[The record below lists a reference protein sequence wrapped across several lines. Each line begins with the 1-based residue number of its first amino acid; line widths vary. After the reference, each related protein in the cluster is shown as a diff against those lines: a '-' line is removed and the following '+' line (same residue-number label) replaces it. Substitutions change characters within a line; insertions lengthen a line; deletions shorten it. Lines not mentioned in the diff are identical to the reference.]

1 MRPTSRDSIARNN
14 KYTSTGNNIN
24 NYYRTYNNNNGRMSS
39 GPQNNN
45 NNNPTTSAP
54 NPIVTYYNEWSERT
68 PFVTKYSVII
78 LVIAYIISWFFD
90 ASDWFADIPFYT
102 LLRFEVYRLLLNPFV
117 GNSLLMLLLTIV
129 MFVIMAG
136 KFESSQGSLRFL
148 FLMGTMSLLTN
159 LAFIIF
165 CFIGLIWDD
174 VALFWQCQ
182 GFWNVCFALIT
193 IDCVLVSVFYL
204 FNIL

>member
-1 MRPTSRDSIARNN
+1 
-14 KYTSTGNNIN
+14 
-24 NYYRTYNNNNGRMSS
+24 MSS

-45 NNNPTTSAP
+45 ANNNNQTPSST
-54 NPIVTYYNEWSERT
+54 NPVVTYYNEWSERT

-90 ASDWFADIPFYT
+90 ASDWFADIPAYT
-102 LLRFEVYRLLLNPFV
+102 LLRFEIYRLILNPFV

-136 KFESSQGSLRFL
+136 KFENSQGSLRFL

-159 LAFIIF
+159 LAFTIF
-165 CFIGLIWDD
+165 CFFGLIWDD
-174 VALFWQCQ
+174 VALYWACE

-193 IDCVLVSVFYL
+193 IDCVLVSIYISH
-204 FNIL
+204 FNMFHVNNSSML